1 MPLPTHPCARTSSII
16 SNSTKIINTTK
27 NQPQILL
34 SFLVIYPSF
43 VFTHPPASASAMILS
58 TTQAAATTTFL
69 LSFLASLWVLL
80 FYNDHITVLLL
91 PVLGALMVLALV
103 VVAARATMMAW
114 ITVLVLLTFA
124 GNHRRVLVRRG
135 KLITADVA
143 IYLFRVIMKER
154 GLLAVACATILSL
167 VAMLGFKI

>member
-1 MPLPTHPCARTSSII
+1 
-16 SNSTKIINTTK
+16 
-27 NQPQILL
+27 
-34 SFLVIYPSF
+34 
-43 VFTHPPASASAMILS
+43 MILS
-58 TTQAAATTTFL
+58 TTQAAATATFL
-69 LSFLASLWVLL
+69 LSFLASLWVFL
-80 FYNDHITVLLL
+80 FYNDHNDHITVLLL

-103 VVAARATMMAW
+103 VIAARATMMAW

-143 IYLFRVIMKER
+143 IYLFRVIIKER

-167 VAMLGFKI
+167 MAMLGFKI

>member
-1 MPLPTHPCARTSSII
+1 
-16 SNSTKIINTTK
+16 
-27 NQPQILL
+27 
-34 SFLVIYPSF
+34 
-43 VFTHPPASASAMILS
+43 MILS
-58 TTQAAATTTFL
+58 TTFF

-103 VVAARATMMAW
+103 VITARATMMAW

-124 GNHRRVLVRRG
+124 GNRRRVLVRRG

-143 IYLFRVIMKER
+143 IYLFQVIMKER
-154 GLLAVACATILSL
+154 GRLAVACATILSL
-167 VAMLGFKI
+167 MAMLGFKI